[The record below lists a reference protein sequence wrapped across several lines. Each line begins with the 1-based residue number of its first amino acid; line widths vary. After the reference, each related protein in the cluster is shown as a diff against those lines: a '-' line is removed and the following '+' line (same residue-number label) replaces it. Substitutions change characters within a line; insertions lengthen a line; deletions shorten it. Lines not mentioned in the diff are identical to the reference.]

1 MRKRFVTICLVL
13 AAGLAAHAQKFG
25 TRTGNVSF
33 FSKSPLENIKAE
45 NNQAYA
51 VIDAGKKN
59 LAIALLLKG
68 FIFEKELMQTH
79 FNENYVESDKYPK
92 ANFNGT
98 FEGSTATLDKDGNYQ
113 VTVKGTLSL
122 HNVTKTIEV
131 PATLKKQ
138 GNSITGNA
146 NFKVKPEDYNISI
159 PSIVRDKIAS
169 EITVTVNIDCNSMN

>member
-1 MRKRFVTICLVL
+1 MRKLLFTICLSL
-13 AAGLAAHAQKFG
+13 AASPAVHAQKFG

-33 FSKSPLENIKAE
+33 FSKSPLEDIKAE

-51 VIDAGKKN
+51 VIDAGKKD

-92 ANFNGT
+92 ASFNGT
-98 FEGSTATLDKDGNYQ
+98 FEGGALDKDGSFQ
-113 VTVKGTLSL
+113 VTVKGILSL

-146 NFKVKPEDYNISI
+146 SFSVKPEDYNISI
-159 PSIVRDKIAS
+159 PSIVRDKIAR
-169 EITVTVNIDCNSMN
+169 EITITVNIDCNSMN